1 MAISETRRRLA
12 AILAADVV
20 GFSRLIEQD
29 EDGTITAFTRHRREL
44 IEPLI
49 AAHGGRVFKTLGDGL
64 LAEFGSVVEAV
75 RCAALIQEGMA
86 VRNRELPEE
95 PRIEFRIGVNLGDVL
110 AVADDLLG
118 DGVNV
123 ASRVEQAAEPGGV
136 VLTDDAMRQVAGKL
150 AYGFVDL
157 GEQRLKNIARP
168 LRLYAMESA
177 REAEA
182 PTPRRS
188 AQDLKLPDRPSI
200 AVLPF
205 DNLSNDASQT
215 VLCDAIAEDII
226 TDLSRFRSLF
236 VIARDSSFVYRNRP
250 TDVRRIG
257 AELGVRYLLE
267 GSVRRAT
274 SKIRVTAQLIEAAT
288 GRQIWAERYDRETA
302 GLFDLQDEVTRAIV
316 GRLANR
322 LQRADLEIARRKP
335 PDSLEAYEYWLAG
348 AMAHELGT
356 AEAHAEARALYEKAL
371 AADPGYARA
380 HAGLAELCYME
391 LFVGAW
397 GQPREPMLEAA
408 LGHARKAV
416 ELDDGDAQPHVI
428 LGWVHMMRREF
439 ERAIRHWEMAGELN
453 PNDADIAMSRAT
465 AQAFL
470 GEPAAGLE
478 IADMAL
484 RLNPYCP
491 DWYLSDKAVIH
502 FIAHQYEAAL
512 AIYGSIGELY
522 PHSVLW
528 HAAAAAK
535 AGREAEARRQG
546 EAFLA
551 HAREVW
557 AGEPEAG
564 PSAQLGWVLES
575 LPFRHEADALHFREG
590 LRLAGLPA

>member
-1 MAISETRRRLA
+1 MAMSETRRRLA

-29 EDGTITAFTRHRREL
+29 EDGTVAALTRYRREL

-49 AAHGGRVFKTLGDGL
+49 AGHGGRVFKTLGDGL

-75 RCAALIQEGMA
+75 RCAASIQEGMA
-86 VRNRELPEE
+86 ARNRELPAER
-95 PRIEFRIGVNLGDVL
+95 RIEFRIGVNLGDVL

-123 ASRVEQAAEPGGV
+123 AARIEAVAEPGGV
-136 VLTDDAMRQVAGKL
+136 VLSDDAMRHVAGKV
-150 AYGFVDL
+150 AFGFVDL

-168 LRLYAMESA
+168 LRLHALERA
-177 REAEA
+177 RETGA
-182 PTPRRS
+182 PPPRRP
-188 AQDLKLPDRPSI
+188 AQELTLPDRPSI

-267 GSVRRAT
+267 GSVRRAA

-288 GRQIWAERYDRETA
+288 GRQIWAERYDRETVD
-302 GLFDLQDEVTRAIV
+302 LFDLQDEVTRAIV

-335 PDSLEAYEYWLAG
+335 PDSLQAYEYWLAG

-416 ELDDGDAQPHVI
+416 ELDDGDAQPHVV

-470 GEPAAGLE
+470 GTPEVGLQ
-478 IADMAL
+478 IAETAL
-484 RLNPYCP
+484 RLNPHCP

-502 FIAHQYEAAL
+502 FIARQYEPAL
-512 AIYGSIGELY
+512 AIYDSIGELY
-522 PHSVLW
+522 PHSALW

-535 AGREAEARRQG
+535 AGREAESRRQG
-546 EAFLA
+546 ETFLV
-551 HAREVW
+551 HACQVW
-557 AGEPEAG
+557 ASDHKVG
-564 PSAQLGWVLES
+564 PAEQVAWVLEN
-575 LPFRHEADALHFREG
+575 LPFRREADAEHFREG

>member
-1 MAISETRRRLA
+1 MAMSETRRRLA

-29 EDGTITAFTRHRREL
+29 EDGTVAALTRHRREL

-86 VRNRELPEE
+86 GRNRELPAER
-95 PRIEFRIGVNLGDVL
+95 RIEFRIGVNLGDVL

-123 ASRVEQAAEPGGV
+123 AARIEAVAEPGGV
-136 VLTDDAMRQVAGKL
+136 VLSDDAMRHVAGKV
-150 AYGFVDL
+150 AFGFVDL

-168 LRLYAMESA
+168 LRLHALERAQDAGAS
-177 REAEA
+177 
-182 PTPRRS
+182 PPRRPLR
-188 AQDLKLPDRPSI
+188 DLTLPDRPSI

-205 DNLSNDASQT
+205 DNLSNDPSQA

-236 VIARDSSFVYRNRP
+236 VIARDSSFVFRNRP

-267 GSVRRAT
+267 GSVRRVA

-356 AEAHAEARALYEKAL
+356 AEAHTEARALYEKAL
-371 AADPGYARA
+371 VADPGYARA

-465 AQAFL
+465 AHAFL
-470 GEPAAGLE
+470 GEAETGLE
-478 IADMAL
+478 VAETAL

-522 PHSVLW
+522 PHSALW

-535 AGREAEARRQG
+535 AGRETDARRQG

-551 HAREVW
+551 HARRVW
-557 AGEPEAG
+557 AGEPKAG
-564 PSAQLGWVLES
+564 PPEQLAWVLES
-575 LPFRHEADALHFREG
+575 LPFRREADASHFREG